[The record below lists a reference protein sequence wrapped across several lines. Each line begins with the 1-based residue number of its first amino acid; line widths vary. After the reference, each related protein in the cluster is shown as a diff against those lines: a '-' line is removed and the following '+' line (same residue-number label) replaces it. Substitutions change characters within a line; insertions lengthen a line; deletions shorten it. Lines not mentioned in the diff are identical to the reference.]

1 MSVVD
6 NQQIKSVDNSDA
18 EEKQYLRFLTAASL
32 FDGHDAAINIMRRI
46 LQSMGAEVIHLG
58 HDRGVEE
65 IVEVAIQEDVQG
77 IAVSSYQGGH
87 NEFFRYMIDLLR
99 QNNAE
104 LIRVFGGGGGVI
116 IPREIKELMDYGVCR
131 IYSPEDGREMGL
143 EGMIADML
151 KKSDFS
157 LTDGEQTPD
166 PNHFDPGNSSELARM
181 LTWVEQNENAN
192 QDQLTLMGFQS
203 QPQHR

>member
-1 MSVVD
+1 
-6 NQQIKSVDNSDA
+6 
-18 EEKQYLRFLTAASL
+18 
-32 FDGHDAAINIMRRI
+32 MRRI

-104 LIRVFGGGGGVI
+104 HIRVFGGGGGVI

-166 PNHFDPGNSSELARM
+166 PNHFDPRNSSELARM
-181 LTWVEQNENAN
+181 LTWVEQNEDAN
-192 QDQLTLMGFQS
+192 QVSTYLDGLPKSSTTPIIGLTGTGGA
-203 QPQHR
+203 